1 MCLFKPSVPKI
12 PTPDPMPVPKPLP
25 DPPKPP
31 PEPTLLKTEDDQP
44 RVDYGSGSSR
54 KASANQ
60 QAVGTASLRIP
71 LNQGQTS
78 NAPSGG
84 LNQ

>member
-31 PEPTLLKTEDDQP
+31 PEPTILKEEEP

-54 KASANQ
+54 KAAANQ
-60 QAVGTASLRIP
+60 QAVGTESLKIP
-71 LNQGQTS
+71 LNQGQAS
-78 NAPSGG
+78 NASSGG
-84 LNQ
+84 LTQ